1 MFRRRRGASEQPP
14 DVDAEQPVEETL
26 EAQAEPGSE
35 RKPGRGLSD
44 AAGGSGPW
52 DVTEVE
58 AQDASDV
65 ERIDLGG
72 LLVPGVDGME
82 LRVDM
87 DEQAG
92 RVVAVTVVL
101 GESALQLQPFA
112 APRREAI
119 WAEVRAEIAAGITRS
134 GGTADE
140 VDGTFGRELR
150 AAVPAELP
158 TGRKALQPARFL
170 GYDGPRWF
178 LRGVLTG
185 RAASDPGA
193 AAALEQVFRDVAVR
207 RGSAP
212 MAPREPIELQLPQ
225 APPTG
230 RLERGRPGPEAEGR
244 PAQDAEDR
252 PDLQPF
258 ERGPEITEIR

>member
-1 MFRRRRGASEQPP
+1 VFRRRRGGTEQPT

-26 EAQAEPGSE
+26 EAQTQPRSEPEPAPDLSGAA
-35 RKPGRGLSD
+35 RGE
-44 AAGGSGPW
+44 GPW
-52 DVTEVE
+52 DVTAVE

-112 APRREAI
+112 APRREGI

-158 TGRKALQPARFL
+158 NGRKALQPARFL

-185 RAASDPGA
+185 KAASDPAA

-207 RGSAP
+207 RGSGP

-225 APPTG
+225 APAAG
-230 RLERGRPGPEAEGR
+230 RLEHGR
-244 PAQDAEDR
+244 PAAEAEDR
-252 PDLQPF
+252 PAREPEDRPALRPF